1 MKHTGLLRGC
11 AAIGL
16 SAMLG
21 LPAMAQINEVDEIIV
36 TATKRAESLQDVPVA
51 VTAISGE
58 VLLDAGIGSVQNLEA
73 IAPSVTF
80 TQSSNDQNNSVNI
93 RGVGTSVFSQ
103 GVESS
108 VSIVLD
114 EVVLARQGIG
124 FQDLIDVEQ
133 VEVLR
138 GPQSTLFGKN
148 ASAGVISVTT
158 AAPEQEF
165 GGRLDLNATEDGEY
179 GVAGTVT
186 GGVSDNVATR
196 LTGYYRDFDGHIDN
210 ANGGELNGFQNWGL
224 RGKALFTPSA
234 NTSIELIADYRDS
247 EQNCCIYTVRDVS
260 GAQGA
265 AVGLAGLIAPVV
277 PGLENADANVG
288 APVFN
293 NSDQWGLS
301 AKIEHEFDNGFTFT
315 SVTGYRDFDFENN
328 LDVDN
333 LPFDE
338 PRLGFITFNIN
349 SGDTRVKT
357 FTQELRLTS
366 PTSDTFDY
374 VVGAFA
380 YQSLI
385 DRDFRRRFEI
395 LIPVGGGN
403 TFQINQS
410 GQLAAE
416 ADTVN
421 LAVFGSAN
429 WHLTEDT
436 TLFGGLRLLN
446 EELTYNAQR
455 DPTNTLVAGDLSF
468 GGVPGTPLNLDDDVS
483 DTALTGEI
491 GLRHSISDNVQ
502 GYIRYAR
509 GYKGRAVDVTFGA
522 ATDVEPIEA
531 EESDAFEA
539 GLKSTIL
546 DGRGTL
552 NLALF
557 HTEYSNFQEQ
567 ATVLTGNN
575 DTGLNAEV
583 LLTNVGTV
591 ETTGAELD
599 FLFRPT
605 DHTLI
610 QGGLAYIEA
619 DIAEFENADC
629 FFGQTEAEG
638 CLPVTLND
646 NGTPGDASD
655 DTVVNLQDLSGGR
668 LPNSP
673 RFRVS
678 GLLRQSFPMETSF
691 DAFGQVSARYQSST
705 LFALNNDPRTEQDG
719 FAIVN
724 LAAGLE
730 DDDGRW
736 TATVFVNNVFDQFY
750 TSNIFGDPLYGGVT
764 SHYVP
769 RDFGR
774 YFGGRLSVNF

>member
-1 MKHTGLLRGC
+1 MKHIGLLRGC
-11 AAIGL
+11 AAMAL
-16 SAMLG
+16 TATLG
-21 LPAMAQINEVDEIIV
+21 LPAHAQTAEVDEIIV

-51 VTAISGE
+51 VTALSGE
-58 VLLDAGIGSVQNLEA
+58 LLEDIGVSSVQSLEA
-73 IAPSVTF
+73 VAPSVTF

-93 RGVGTSVFSQ
+93 RGIGTSVFSQ

-114 EVVLARQGIG
+114 DVVLARQGIG

-158 AAPEQEF
+158 ASPTFERE
-165 GGRLDLNATEDGEY
+165 GSLMLNATDDGEW
-179 GVAGTVT
+179 GVG
-186 GGVSDNVATR
+186 ATLSGPLSETAAAR
-196 LTGYYRDFDGHIDN
+196 ITGYYRDFDGHIDN

-224 RGKALFTPSA
+224 RGKLLFEP
-234 NTSIELIADYRDS
+234 NDRTSFEIIGDYRDS
-247 EQNCCIYTVRDVS
+247 EQNCCIYTVRDVT
-260 GAQGA
+260 GAVGA
-265 AVGLAGLIAPVV
+265 AAGLAALIAPVV

-301 AKIEHEFDNGFTFT
+301 AKGEFEFDNGYTLT
-315 SVTGYRDFDFENN
+315 SISAYRDFDFTNN

-333 LPFDE
+333 LPFDD

-349 SGDTRVKT
+349 SGDTRVKALS
-357 FTQELRLTS
+357 QEIRLTS
-366 PTSDTFDY
+366 PESDTFDF
-374 VVGAFA
+374 VVGGFA
-380 YQSLI
+380 YQSLV
-385 DRDFRRRFEI
+385 DRAFRRRFEI

-410 GQLAAE
+410 GQLTAE

-429 WHLTEDT
+429 YYLGENT

-446 EELTYNAQR
+446 ETLDYFAER
-455 DPTNTLVAGDLSF
+455 DPANVLQTGDGPF
-468 GGVPGTPLNLDDDVS
+468 RGIPGTPLNLDDDTS

-491 GLRHSISDNVQ
+491 GLRQSFSDDVQ

-522 ATDVEPIEA
+522 ATNVEPIEA

-539 GLKSTIL
+539 GLKTTL
-546 DGRGTL
+546 ADGRATL

-557 HTEYSNFQEQ
+557 HTEFSNFQEQ

-599 FLFRPT
+599 LLFRPT
-605 DHTLI
+605 DNTTI
-610 QGGLAYIEA
+610 QGGIAYIEA
-619 DIAEFENADC
+619 DIASFENADC
-629 FFGQTEAEG
+629 FFGQTQAEG

-646 NGTPGDASD
+646 NGTPGDTTD

-668 LPNSP
+668 LPNAP
-673 RFRVS
+673 RFRLS
-678 GLLRQSFPMETSF
+678 GLLRQSIPMETSF
-691 DAFGQVSARYQSST
+691 DAFAQISGRYQSST

-730 DDDGRW
+730 SDDGQW
-736 TATVFVNNVFDQFY
+736 TATVYVNNVFDQFY
-750 TSNIFGDPLYGGVT
+750 ASNIFGDPLYGGVT

-769 RDFGR
+769 RDFSR
-774 YFGGRLSVNF
+774 YFGARLNVNF